1 VKYYINSVPC
11 ENPVDRRKVWRK
23 LGVLTE
29 AVPSK
34 VVAPFLSIVVVEIER
49 KIWNSVTLLI
59 YCESFSNGHWCIE
72 NGDNIK
78 IKN

>member
-11 ENPVDRRKVWRK
+11 ENPVDRRKVRRK

-49 KIWNSVTLLI
+49 KI
-59 YCESFSNGHWCIE
+59 
-72 NGDNIK
+72 
-78 IKN
+78 

>member
-49 KIWNSVTLLI
+49 KIWNSVTLLSI
-59 YCESFSNGHWCIE
+59 VRPLAKDTDALKTVI
-72 NGDNIK
+72 ILR
-78 IKN
+78 